1 MPVDSYT
8 FRVTIAGAD
17 AIKQAKEIRKAVEAE
32 FQQVTMLELGNVP
45 EAIAQIKELQAASR
59 GVGKALTAGFRGAV
73 KRLISDI
80 TLLQEQVNAVVR
92 AGAGPVQEALKDL
105 GVMGLDALE
114 MVDAGST
121 QATQKMARLTNE
133 IRGTQA
139 RIEALQQRIAE
150 LGAMPIV
157 PAGSLTGEVRTLDEL
172 FKELTG
178 YRMPQVRR
186 LFRDMQQDLAPVTA
200 EIEKQAEA
208 LRAKAQPQY
217 ERVKA
222 ELEELTAAHR
232 ALVDQ
237 QSQLRRGTADWRA
250 LEEESQAYKQAIYAA
265 DRELNA
271 LRSTLLG
278 GGLDEAMGRLRQQQQ
293 QYLHQLAESTVWW
306 KELTSGAGKHAD
318 IIDAVA
324 KRNREAGAALAEM
337 VASWEET
344 RKLQTS
350 ISRGI
355 GTMQRMSDKVELPPG
370 TEGTLATLVIAE
382 KALGGS
388 TKLASDEIERQRK
401 ELNKLVGS
409 LERASQ
415 AAEGMDRVQRK
426 ALQRIQMVAERELV
440 GLTKERGITT
450 EEAAERMAPVLARVL
465 RQTEAIKNRTLAQ
478 VQELEAEGKR
488 RQPFGWLVRAAQKAK
503 ALIVGESI
511 IPDMVIAINEWL
523 AKVGVGEPF
532 TDLAMDANRAGEMIQ
547 AGLQTRLK
555 QLNTDQAQ
563 AELKELQE
571 ELKRTA
577 TAIESQ
583 LVVSSQASQEYKRAF
598 ADYAAEVRRV
608 RGDDPAAMALLARGK
623 VLRGTGIRGE
633 FKTMEIIDTGYQAI
647 CTEVEDRQRL
657 SEEQTAKLLALETKH
672 TALRQAALALDRE
685 LAQRR
690 VASLEKQMAT
700 ALDVEGDVDKFE
712 ALNKEYVIAQDR
724 LGEITNEIAFERELI
739 TSRAI
744 AAAEE
749 QLAQAKA
756 QARRTIPAG
765 VGTEVAGAMIMPKI
779 TQTQVRNA
787 REYAEAIR
795 GVGKALADVSGELP
809 LVTEAEQE
817 RLVAT
822 TRAMTQAE
830 EAERRL
836 TAVKRQQ
843 LRMQEIDKEKEAQA
857 EVEAAKGAAQAEV
870 QVSKALAA
878 KLKTILETQAY
889 EKKQQARAAAA
900 AAIEEERR
908 LTAQLKGEEARRTQE
923 HQDEIRKRQQAERD
937 LRRVRLEPTPAEIA
951 RYGGGRLGAISWAV
965 QEAQMRQMGLRM
977 LAYDIDHMSRSMMMA
992 SAAMTG
998 PPILA
1003 MRRFVEYTRETD
1015 RAAAA
1020 MGLAREESVGLR
1032 HELIEQSQALAMAS
1046 PEEIA
1051 AGLYTWATGVGATAR
1066 NQQELQKVIE
1076 DTIPIQQLAYMQ
1088 QIELAEAM
1096 EATAGILAE
1105 YQLET
1110 SETQRVVE
1118 ILDATADRTFAT
1130 VSDLGEAFKF
1140 VGPVA
1145 HDLGVSVE
1153 ETAAAFGILADA
1165 NIRSSMAGRAMRQM
1179 WIRLLKSTE
1188 EEDEALNKLLR
1199 RNAKLGQSWRDIIFP
1214 EGKFIGLAKWID
1226 LLAAAT
1232 ENLTQEER
1240 GAVLAT
1246 ISTANELPALTA
1258 MVTRQIA
1265 ARQHGINVIRAET
1278 KVRLGAIDDE
1288 VRAYAD
1294 WEESLIGNIMSLESA
1309 HDAFA
1314 RKVQQRME
1322 SESHQIDELKFKWD
1336 AAVLAM
1342 GEHTMQIA
1350 LPALEKLA
1358 DVTADIAAFVTEN
1371 PWVVQAVLAA
1381 GGTLAAASILASTAG
1396 KLIRIVSMIRSA
1408 TMMIEGW
1415 KAAQAMQTAAAATQ
1429 TTAAGTQVAAADTQ
1443 VAAAQLQATSAG
1455 GLGRS
1460 IMRLVA
1466 VVAAVFGGFEIG
1478 LGITNIVRGARG
1490 EEALGQRE
1498 ALGQIGA
1505 FIGQLAAMTAG
1516 TGGML
1521 TAWLLGEDPA
1531 EAFAYATTEAGRLF
1545 GLIQDEE
1552 EQIKDGAEET
1562 GDELRDWN
1570 VELERARRKVQGLG
1584 SDLMQLPPTGIG
1596 LAAFTEEELQAIDE
1610 LEDYLQRRND
1620 LIEKQNEDLL
1630 KMEEEFREKEAE
1642 QYQEHLEDRA
1652 KLEAELRK
1660 VREEPL
1666 WKTTKEAVQS
1676 EQRQREAMAD
1686 AAKRIQEIIADHQ
1699 KKLRNLSEDHEDKME
1714 DLEAQRDA
1722 KGIIAERRR
1731 YSRAIRDAS
1740 EQKDAAIRSAEER
1753 RDKTI
1758 KIEREK
1764 IETLRKERQEDLEEK
1779 LRELDENYQK
1789 EALKRQA
1796 DFEKRYQEKQVQNQR
1811 ELEQLER
1818 AHAER
1823 LARIMGWEE
1832 RIREALRKSYIGR
1845 EQDLRQHLSQ
1855 MEQLYFD
1862 TFGSIGQALA
1872 SLPDV
1877 PDELRDWNV
1886 ELERA
1891 RRQAQGYQAGGYA
1904 GPGTYRLGETGREF
1918 VLSASTT
1925 RAMERAIGH
1934 LSQARLMSLAQGGTG
1949 GHFRLD
1955 IHVTAD
1961 DHFSPAFAAQTE
1973 AIVQREIVNLSSKVA
1988 GSQPGAYRMH

>member
-1 MPVDSYT
+1 MPADSYT

-17 AIKQAKEIRKAVEAE
+17 AIKQAKEIRKAVRAE
-32 FQQVTMLELGNVP
+32 FEQVTMIELGNLP
-45 EAIAQIKELQAASR
+45 EAIVQIKELQAASR
-59 GVGKALTAGFRGAV
+59 AVGTALTAGFRDAV

-92 AGAGPVQEALKDL
+92 AGKAPVQEALKDL

-121 QATQKMARLTNE
+121 KATQKMARLTNE

-139 RIEALQQRIAE
+139 RIEALQKRVAE

-172 FKELTG
+172 FKELTSS
-178 YRMPQVRR
+178 RMPQVRR
-186 LFRDMQQDLAPVTA
+186 LFRDMQQDLAPMTA
-200 EIEKQAEA
+200 EVEKQAEA
-208 LRAKAQPQY
+208 ARAEAAPAY

-222 ELEELTAAHR
+222 EVEELKQGLTAVVVEQSKANR
-232 ALVDQ
+232 A
-237 QSQLRRGTADWRA
+237 T
-250 LEEESQAYKQAIYAA
+250 QAYRDLTAEAQLYRQAIYEAEQ
-265 DRELNA
+265 ELA
-271 LRSTLLG
+271 TLRSILLG
-278 GGLDEAMGRLRQQQQ
+278 GGLNEAMGSLRQQQD
-293 QYLHQLAESTVWW
+293 QYLRQLAEATIWW
-306 KELTSGAGKHAD
+306 RELTKGAGTHAD
-318 IIDAVA
+318 VIDQVT
-324 KRNREAGAALAEM
+324 KRDREAGAALAEM
-337 VASWEET
+337 IAAWDEI

-355 GTMQRMSDKVELPPG
+355 GTMQRMADKVELPPG

-465 RQTEAIKNRTLAQ
+465 RETEAIKTRTLAQ
-478 VQELEAEGKR
+478 LQELEAEGER
-488 RQPFGWLVRAAQKAK
+488 RQPFGWLIRAARKAK

-511 IPDMVIAINEWL
+511 IPDMVTVINEWL
-523 AKVGVGEPF
+523 AKIGVGEPF
-532 TDLAMDANRAGEMIQ
+532 TDLAMDANRAAEMIQ

-563 AELKELQE
+563 AELDELQQ
-571 ELKRTA
+571 ELKETA
-577 TAIESQ
+577 RAIESQ
-583 LVVSSQASQEYKRAF
+583 LVVSSQASQAYKRAF

-608 RGDDPAAMALLARGK
+608 RGEDPAAMALLARGK
-623 VLRGTGIRGE
+623 VLKGTGIRGE
-633 FKTMEIIDTGYQAI
+633 FKTMEIIDEGYQAI
-647 CTEVEDRQRL
+647 RTEVEERQRL
-657 SEEQTAKLLALETKH
+657 SQEQMAKLLALETKH
-672 TALRQAALALDRE
+672 TALRQAALAIDRE
-685 LAQRR
+685 LAQRQ
-690 VASLEKQMAT
+690 VTSLEKQMAN

-712 ALNKEYVIAQDR
+712 ALNKEYIIAQDR
-724 LGEITNEIAFERELI
+724 LGEITEEIAFERELI
-739 TSRAI
+739 TSKAV

-765 VGTEVAGAMIMPKI
+765 VGTAVAGEMIMPRI

-787 REYAEAIR
+787 QAYAGALR
-795 GVGKALADVSGELP
+795 DVGKAIGEARGDLP
-809 LVTEAEQE
+809 LISEAEQQ
-817 RLVAT
+817 RAVAT
-822 TRAMTQAE
+822 AKALAAAE
-830 EAERRL
+830 EGERRL

-843 LRMQEIDKEKEAQA
+843 LRIQEIDKEKEAQA

-870 QVSKALAA
+870 NVSKALAA

-889 EKKQQARAAAA
+889 EKKQQARAAAQ

-908 LTAQLKGEEARRTQE
+908 LTAQLKAEEARRTQE
-923 HQDEIRKRQQAERD
+923 HQDEIRKRQQTEREM
-937 LRRVRLEPTPAEIA
+937 RRARLEPTPAEIA
-951 RYGGGRLGAISWAV
+951 RYGGGRMGAISWAV

-977 LAYDIDHMSRSMMMA
+977 LAYDVDYMARSMMMA
-992 SAAMTG
+992 GAAMTG

-1003 MRRFVEYTRETD
+1003 MRRFVEYTRNTD
-1015 RAAAA
+1015 RAARA
-1020 MGLAREESVGLR
+1020 MGLARDESVGLR

-1046 PEEIA
+1046 PEELA
-1051 AGLYTWATGVGATAR
+1051 SGLYMWATGVGATAR
-1066 NQQELQKVIE
+1066 NYQELQKVIE
-1076 DTIPIQQLAYMQ
+1076 DTIPIQQLSYMQ
-1088 QIELAEAM
+1088 QLDLAEAT
-1096 EATAGILAE
+1096 EATAGIMAE
-1105 YQLET
+1105 YRLET
-1110 SETQRVVE
+1110 AETERVVE
-1118 ILDATADRTFAT
+1118 ILDATADRTFAAVT
-1130 VSDLGEAFKF
+1130 DLGEAFKF

-1145 HDLGVSVE
+1145 YELGISVE
-1153 ETAAAFGILADA
+1153 ETSAALGLLADA
-1165 NIRSSMAGRAMRQM
+1165 NIRGSMAGRAMRQM

-1188 EEDEALNKLLR
+1188 EEDEALNKLLG
-1199 RNAKLGQSWRDIIFP
+1199 RNAELGQSWRDIVFP
-1214 EGKFIGLAKWID
+1214 EGKFIGLAKWVD

-1232 ENLTQEER
+1232 ENLTAEER
-1240 GAVLAT
+1240 GALLAT
-1246 ISTANELPALTA
+1246 ISTANELPSLTA
-1258 MVTRQIA
+1258 LVTRQIE
-1265 ARQHGINVIRAET
+1265 ARQHGINIIRAET
-1278 KVRLGAIDDE
+1278 KTRLGAIDNE

-1294 WEESLIGNIMSLESA
+1294 WEEQITGNIMSLESA
-1309 HDAFA
+1309 HDAFQ
-1314 RKVQQRME
+1314 RKVRETME
-1322 SESHQIDELKFKWD
+1322 SEAYQLDQLQRRWD
-1336 AAVLAM
+1336 AAILAM

-1358 DVTADIAAFVTEN
+1358 DVTADIAEFITDN

-1381 GGTLAAASILASTAG
+1381 GGVLTAAGILATTAG
-1396 KLIRIVSMIRSA
+1396 KLIRIVSLIRST
-1408 TMMIEGW
+1408 TMMIQGW
-1415 KAAQAMQTAAAATQ
+1415 KAAQALQTAAAATQ
-1429 TTAAGTQVAAADTQ
+1429 TTAAGTQIAAADTQ
-1443 VAAAQLQATSAG
+1443 MAAAEIQATAGSGLLAVVGALGAVGTLFAAGMYAAEKAGIPEWTQWQLAFEGETYEDYVAAIQRAAQHPVKILTEAQWE
-1455 GLGRS
+1455 
-1460 IMRLVA
+1460 A
-1466 VVAAVFGGFEIG
+1466 VRA
-1478 LGITNIVRGARG
+1478 
-1490 EEALGQRE
+1490 
-1498 ALGQIGA
+1498 
-1505 FIGQLAAMTAG
+1505 
-1516 TGGML
+1516 
-1521 TAWLLGEDPA
+1521 GEDLRDVLTQV
-1531 EAFAYATTEAGRLF
+1531 E
-1545 GLIQDEE
+1545 DET
-1552 EQIKDGAEET
+1552 EET

-1570 VELERARRKVQGLG
+1570 VELERARRKTQGLG
-1584 SDLMQLPPTGIG
+1584 SDLMQLPTAAGVG

-1610 LEDYLQRRND
+1610 LEEYLQRRNE
-1620 LIEKQNEDLL
+1620 LVEKQNEDLL
-1630 KMEEEFREKEAE
+1630 KMEEEFREKEADH
-1642 QYQEHLEDRA
+1642 YQKYLDDRA
-1652 KLEAELRK
+1652 KLEKELRE

-1666 WKTTKEAVQS
+1666 WRTTREVIQS
-1676 EQRQREAMAD
+1676 EQRQREAIED
-1686 AAKRIQEIIADHQ
+1686 TAKRIAEIIEDHQ

-1714 DLEAQRDA
+1714 DLEARRDA

-1731 YSRAIRDAS
+1731 YSRAVRDAS

-1753 RDKTI
+1753 RDETI

-1764 IETLRKERQEDLEEK
+1764 IETLRKERREDLEEK

-1796 DFEKRYQEKQVQNQR
+1796 DFEKRYQEKQIQNQR

-1832 RIREALRKSYIGR
+1832 RIREALRNSYIGR
-1845 EQDLRQHLSQ
+1845 EQDLRDHLTE
-1855 MEQLYFD
+1855 MEAIYREIYNLA
-1862 TFGSIGQALA
+1862 GQPV
-1872 SLPDV
+1872 SV
-1877 PDELRDWNV
+1877 PELTEQQRKTGV
-1886 ELERA
+1886 
-1891 RRQAQGYQAGGYA
+1891 QAGGYV
-1904 GPGTYRLGETGREF
+1904 GSGLYRLGEAGREF

-1934 LSQARLMSLAQGGTG
+1934 LSQARMMSLAQGATG

-1973 AIVQREIVNLSSKVA
+1973 AIVRKEIVDLSAKVA
-1988 GSQPGAYRMH
+1988 SSQPGAYRMH